1 MRTETRLLKPL
12 LAALVA
18 ASLSLHGTALRA
30 AAQFKIVTATQGAD
44 FQIGR
49 DLAKFVAPAADVQLD
64 VLASGSSAEN
74 LRRLRSEPGVKLATV
89 QSDVYQAVLEQAAR
103 GNATAE
109 ELVRPLRV
117 VVPLYNE
124 EIHFIARADAPFNA
138 LHEIKDARI
147 NIGPR
152 RSDTAATI
160 GSLYPLMFGKPLTDA
175 QASYLSHEKALV
187 SLVTD
192 KTIDVVA
199 IVAGQP
205 AGLVANMKPE
215 ARHYVKLLKLDP
227 RHPASGAALRR
238 YLPATVR
245 AESYPA
251 LLAQDLPTLAVRV
264 YLVTQ
269 DFRDHP
275 TEHRLILLGR
285 SLCQDI
291 SALRTKGHAKW
302 QEVEP
307 KLGPLPPGMSYY
319 QPTTT
324 ELHDCPVR
332 RPARPKP

>member
-1 MRTETRLLKPL
+1 VRTENRLLKPL
-12 LAALVA
+12 LTALVA

-30 AAQFKIVTATQGAD
+30 AAQFKIVTATQGTD
-44 FQIGR
+44 FEIGR
-49 DLAKFVAPAADVQLD
+49 DLARFVAPAADVQLD

-89 QSDVYQAVLEQAAR
+89 QSDGYQAVLDQAAR

-117 VVPLYNE
+117 VVPLYNA
-124 EIHFIARADAPFNA
+124 EIHFIARADAPFNS
-138 LHEIKDARI
+138 LHEIKDAKI
-147 NIGPR
+147 NVGPR
-152 RSDTAATI
+152 HGDTALTT
-160 GSLYPLMFGKPLTDA
+160 GTLYRLMFNKPLDENRA
-175 QASYLSHEKALV
+175 NFLSHEEALV

-205 AGLVANMKPE
+205 AGLLANMKPE
-215 ARHYVKLLKLDP
+215 ARQYIKLLKLDP
-227 RHPASGAALRR
+227 KHPTSGAALTR
-238 YLPATVR
+238 YRPATVR

-251 LLAQDLPTLAVRV
+251 LLAEDLPTLAVRV

-269 DFRDHP
+269 DFRDHY

-285 SLCQDI
+285 ALCRDI

-324 ELHDCPVR
+324 ELHDCAVR
-332 RPARPKP
+332 RPAKPKP